1 MTIKKLLRP
10 LHRQRT
16 RRYRRATVLNS
27 TELCD
32 HFAIA
37 PEDLEILL
45 RREGVHF
52 HKDSQGE
59 IWLSSF
65 ADASLTEEAE

>member
-1 MTIKKLLRP
+1 MKLLRP
-10 LHRQRT
+10 LHRQRVK
-16 RRYRRATVLNS
+16 RRNKAVILSSN
-27 TELCD
+27 ELVD
-32 HFAIA
+32 TLGI
-37 PEDLEILL
+37 PREDLEAYLSERGL
-45 RREGVHF
+45 PF